1 MLKRII
7 FLLVLVCSL
16 ALLASCGE
24 GGSGKECEMDGDCP
38 NFWRC
43 DMYAFICR
51 CVSDEG
57 CNQVA
62 GEICMPDGTCRI
74 YTGCTSDS
82 MCPSLWR
89 CEVNTGEC
97 LCTTDEAC
105 GAGEVCNASGYCQP
119 SAGCFDND
127 DCGQGEMCDTPTKT
141 CIPSNTCTTK
151 FQCLI
156 GNLCSGGLCVPGC
169 EDYGDCPLRSACIQG
184 QCMQGVCED
193 DTFCDFM
200 WYCSNGNCLNAY
212 SANTPYC
219 KPCDG
224 QNMLDCGLRANPC
237 LIYPFDPPEP
247 FAQVSDEYC
256 SVDCSGGQSC
266 PNGFSCSSIITVK
279 TTDLCRSDAECPGNL
294 PCLKSQEEDQG
305 FCPCHD
311 TQNPCMS
318 NTCLQN
324 MCGTFT
330 NTCLLIDLPCQTD
343 ADCYMCS
350 VTTLPCATNADCPP
364 IQCDKYD
371 GVDYGGCVSAQGCG
385 LEEGYHC
392 PPP

>member
-1 MLKRII
+1 MTKRII
-7 FLLVLVCSL
+7 GLLIL
-16 ALLASCGE
+16 AGCLAMTGCGE
-24 GGSGKECEMDGDCP
+24 GGSQKECEMDGDCP
-38 NFWRC
+38 AHWRC
-43 DMYAFICR
+43 DIYAFICR

-57 CNQVA
+57 CDQVA
-62 GEICMPDGTCRI
+62 GEVCMPDGTCQV
-74 YTGCTSDS
+74 YTGCTSDA

-89 CEVNTGEC
+89 CEVSTGEC
-97 LCTTDEAC
+97 LCTSDEAC
-105 GAGEVCNASGYCQP
+105 GVGEVCNSSGFCQP

-127 DCGQGEMCDTPTKT
+127 DCAAGEFCDTPTKT
-141 CIPSNTCTTK
+141 CVPVGTCTTK
-151 FQCLI
+151 FQCPI
-156 GNLCSGGLCVPGC
+156 GNLCSGGQCVPGC
-169 EDYGDCPLRSACIQG
+169 EDYGDCPLRSGCING

-193 DTFCDFM
+193 DSFCEFM
-200 WYCSNGNCLNAY
+200 YYCDNGNCLNAY

-224 QNMLDCGLRANPC
+224 QNLLDCGVRGNPC

-256 SVDCSGGQSC
+256 SVDCSGGQRC
-266 PNGFSCSSIITVK
+266 PNGFTCNSIITVK
-279 TTDLCRSDAECPGNL
+279 QTDLCRSDAECPGSL

-305 FCPCHD
+305 FCPCHN
-311 TQNPCMS
+311 TQNRCMA

-330 NTCLLIDLPCQTD
+330 GTCLLLDLPCQTD

-350 VTTLPCATNADCPP
+350 VTTAHCATDADCAT
-364 IQCDKYD
+364 IECELYD
-371 GVDYGGCVSAQGCG
+371 GVDYGGCVSARGCG
-385 LEEGYHC
+385 LDEGYHC